1 MPVERETLRVDAVRK
16 TFRGELGM
24 APKEVLHG
32 VSFEAH
38 RGEILGFL
46 GPNGTGKTTTIK
58 IILGLMRPDSGCV
71 TIFGKNAG
79 DRMALSR
86 LGYLPENPYFFPHL
100 TLREFLHYCGSLSG
114 IDSDLL
120 GNRCDEMMTL
130 TGLSESADRR
140 LKGFS
145 KGMTQRAGLAQA
157 ILHDPDLLIL
167 DEPFSGLDPL
177 GRKMVRDIMLDLKK
191 KGKTIF
197 FSSHILPD
205 MEALCDRTVIIRD
218 GMVVRSVSMDEVFR
232 MAGSGTEVIARG
244 CSEDI
249 IEGITDYIDRVASRG
264 RETFLHVK
272 KQEFLRTVIKHLYNN
287 GADVLKVVPDQLSLE
302 EIFIREI
309 SGDPREPGMKADHM
323 SAVLPGG
330 KEAHDE

>member
-1 MPVERETLRVDAVRK
+1 MSVERETLRVDAIRK

-24 APKEVLHG
+24 ASKEVLHG

-38 RGEILGFL
+38 KGEILGFL

-58 IILGLMRPDSGCV
+58 IILGLMRPDSGKV
-71 TIFGKNAG
+71 TIFGKEAG
-79 DRMALSR
+79 DRMALAR

-100 TLREFLHYCGSLSG
+100 TLREFLKYCGSLSG
-114 IDSDLL
+114 IDDDLL
-120 GNRCDEMMTL
+120 GIHCDEMMSL
-130 TGLSESADRR
+130 TGLAESADRR

-157 ILHDPDLLIL
+157 ILHDPDFLIL

-177 GRKMVRDIMLDLKK
+177 GRKMVRDILLDLKN

-218 GMVVRSVSMDEVFR
+218 GVIVRNVSMDEVFN
-232 MAGSGTEVIARG
+232 MAGSGTEVIARE

-249 IEGITDYIDRVASRG
+249 MEGITDYIDRAASRG
-264 RETFLHVK
+264 RETFMHVK
-272 KQEFLRTVIKHLYNN
+272 KQEYLRTVIQHLYNN
-287 GADVLKVVPDQLSLE
+287 GAEVLKVVPEQPSLE
-302 EIFIREI
+302 EIFIGEI
-309 SGDPREPGMKADHM
+309 SGGPAEVGMKVNQRA
-323 SAVLPGG
+323 AVLPGG
-330 KEAHDE
+330 KEAP